1 MEVCPDSALSLL
13 NQIPNPERLYGK
25 QCADYALLLTQA
37 RDKNYLDSLQSDSL
51 IKLAV
56 DYYQDNDDNVR
67 AGKALLYY
75 GKMLALQGNDTIAMQ
90 VYLDA
95 QTKLEKTKEYKMLAM
110 LHEYIG
116 RLNDDRTMYNEA
128 LENYRKSVYYFQKI
142 PDTLGIIY
150 NYRNMAWIYDIR
162 QESDSAMWYLNQ
174 GIFLLDGDSTK
185 SILPSLLQML
195 GIVEKKEGKF
205 DNAINH
211 FLAAIKFEKNP
222 HTIKHYYFSL
232 GDVYRQIG
240 KLDRARVCFEQ
251 GLKSKD
257 VFTQSG
263 AYNYLY
269 LLEKQNTDYALALYY
284 KEKSD
289 SLWKL
294 DQNANLSN
302 QILTLQ
308 RKYETGKLKMEK
320 NLLEQKNQ
328 NQFYFWISISSLL
341 IIVSVSLY
349 FWIKK
354 QYRRILRKRLKVHLE
369 KVTEAIEKNERI
381 IGQYI
386 CQIDDLKRKE
396 GTTAKNTELQME
408 SLNQRI
414 YDLENKN
421 DESVKEQIAKLN
433 QRIQILISENKAIKE
448 DSCAGGIYILEQLK
462 KGLLIVENMTQ
473 KEKFQVFEYIDLM
486 FGDFVS
492 KLKKEY
498 NLNDNNL
505 MLAIFVKLDFT
516 AAGLMIVFQCEK
528 NSIFKKKQR
537 LRDKLKL
544 KSDDELDKF
553 LTFYPL
559 NMST

>member
-1 MEVCPDSALSLL
+1 METYPDSALSLL
-13 NQIPNPERLYGK
+13 NQIPHPDRLYGK
-25 QCADYALLLTQA
+25 LCADYALLLTQA

-56 DYYQDNDDNVR
+56 DYYQDSDDNVK

-95 QTKLEKTKEYKMLAM
+95 QTKLEKTKEYKMQAM
-110 LHEYIG
+110 LQEYIG
-116 RLNDDRTMYNEA
+116 RLNDDRGMYDEA
-128 LENYRKSVYYFQKI
+128 LENYRKSVRYFRKMT
-142 PDTLGIIY
+142 DTLGIIY

-162 QESDSAMWYLNQ
+162 QENDSAMWYLNQ

-195 GIVEKKEGKF
+195 GIIEKKEGKF

-211 FLAAIKFEKNP
+211 FLSAIKFEKNP

-240 KLDRARVCFEQ
+240 KLDKARACFEQ

-257 VFTQSG
+257 VYTQSG

-294 DQNANLSN
+294 DQNTNLSN

-328 NQFYFWISISSLL
+328 NQFYFWISVSSLL

-369 KVTEAIEKNERI
+369 KVTEAIKKNERI

-396 GTTAKNTELQME
+396 STTAKNTELQME
-408 SLNQRI
+408 NLNQRI

-433 QRIQILISENKAIKE
+433 QRIQILVSENKAIKE

-473 KEKFQVFEYIDLM
+473 KEKNQVFEYIDLM

-492 KLKKEY
+492 KLKKEFS
-498 NLNDNNL
+498 LNDNNL

-516 AAGLMIVFQCEK
+516 VPGLMIVFQCEK

-544 KSDDELDKF
+544 KTDDELDKF